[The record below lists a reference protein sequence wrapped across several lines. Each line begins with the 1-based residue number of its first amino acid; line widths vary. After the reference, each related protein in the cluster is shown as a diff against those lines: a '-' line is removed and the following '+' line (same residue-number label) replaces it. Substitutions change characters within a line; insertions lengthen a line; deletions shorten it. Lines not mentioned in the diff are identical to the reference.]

1 MTRHERQRREA
12 LAVHAAGV
20 LVVLLCLGGIIAV
33 GLVLTDGVWFQ

>member
-12 LAVHAAGV
+12 LATQAAGM
-20 LVVLLCLGGIIAV
+20 LVVLACLAGIIAV